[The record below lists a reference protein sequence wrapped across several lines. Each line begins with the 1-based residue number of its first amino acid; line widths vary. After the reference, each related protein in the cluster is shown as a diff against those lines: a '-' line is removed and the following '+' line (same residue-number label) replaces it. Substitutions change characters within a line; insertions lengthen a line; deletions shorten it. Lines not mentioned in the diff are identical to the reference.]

1 MAEIEI
7 GTKQKLFCNCCKNET
22 HHELK
27 LSHTCEHEEI
37 DHDED
42 GRPSPCFLWTN
53 KYRFWVCCGCDTA
66 TLEDAWT
73 ASWQI
78 DKEGNYIWESR
89 YYPKRKHADHDT
101 KYFQKL
107 SLKLSGIYKE
117 IIECFNASLKISCA
131 MGLRALLEGVC
142 ADKGITTGK
151 LENKIDQ
158 LTTHLPPNIV
168 ESLHSFRFM
177 GNVAAHELQAP
188 NREDL
193 KLAIEVI
200 EDLLNFLYELDYKAQ
215 QLKKRK

>member
-42 GRPSPCFLWTN
+42 GRPIPCFLWTN
-53 KYRFWVCCGCDTA
+53 KYKFWVCCGCDTA

-73 ASWQI
+73 ASFQI
-78 DKEGNYIWESR
+78 DKEGNYIWESS
-89 YYPKRKHADHDT
+89 YYPKRKHADHGT

-131 MGLRALLEGVC
+131 IGLRALLEGVC